1 MVWYAPNDAA
11 EPACPDDRG
20 PSHTANGARAGPA
33 STRHSNPGLVRPDR
47 AAAAAGARHRTTP
60 DCRQW
65 MTRKTIVVQIPC
77 YNEALTLPTVLAG
90 LPRRLPGGAR
100 VLTVVVDDGSTDG
113 TAAVARRAGADRVV
127 RHTSNRGLAAAFRT
141 GLATALRLG
150 ADVVVN
156 TDGDNQYPQADLPRL
171 VAPILA
177 GTADVV
183 VADRQPARV
192 AHFSALKK
200 MLQAAGS
207 AVVRAASGTG
217 VRDAPSGFRAYSRA
231 AALRLYVHSDY
242 SYTLETLIQAGA
254 QRLRVVSVPVRVNPQ
269 TRRSRL
275 MSSLPAYL
283 LHSSATIVRAYVTY
297 RPLVVFSLVG
307 ALFLAVGTL
316 GVLRFLYFVVT
327 EGGAGHV
334 QSVMLAGTLW
344 AVGVM
349 IVLSG
354 LQADLTAANRRLA
367 EEALYELR
375 RAAPQRAPR
384 ERGRRRSRAGRL
396 RPTRPLARLAVGE
409 R

>member
-1 MVWYAPNDAA
+1 
-11 EPACPDDRG
+11 
-20 PSHTANGARAGPA
+20 
-33 STRHSNPGLVRPDR
+33 
-47 AAAAAGARHRTTP
+47 
-60 DCRQW
+60 

-77 YNEALTLPTVLAG
+77 YNEALTLPAVLAS
-90 LPRRLPGGAR
+90 LPRRLSGGR

-113 TAAVARRAGADRVV
+113 TADVARRAGADRVV
-127 RHTSNRGLAAAFRT
+127 RHASNRGLAAAFRT
-141 GLATALRLG
+141 GLTTALRMG
-150 ADVVVN
+150 ADVIVN

-192 AHFSALKK
+192 AHFSPLKK
-200 MLQAAGS
+200 LLQAVGS

-231 AALRLYVHSDY
+231 AALRLSVHSDY

-283 LHSSATIVRAYVTY
+283 LHSAATIVRAYVTY

-307 ALFLAVGTL
+307 AFFLAVGTA
-316 GVLRFLYFVVT
+316 GVLRFLYFFFT
-327 EGGAGHV
+327 DGGAGHV
-334 QSVMLAGTLW
+334 QSVMLAATLW

-375 RAAPQRAPR
+375 REAPGRAR
-384 ERGRRRSRAGRL
+384 ARGRRAGGRRPRRA
-396 RPTRPLARLAVGE
+396 RPAGVLAPLAVGE

>member
-1 MVWYAPNDAA
+1 
-11 EPACPDDRG
+11 
-20 PSHTANGARAGPA
+20 
-33 STRHSNPGLVRPDR
+33 
-47 AAAAAGARHRTTP
+47 
-60 DCRQW
+60 

-77 YNEALTLPTVLAG
+77 YNEALTLSTVLAS
-90 LPRRLPGGAR
+90 LPRRLPGGVR
-100 VLTVVVDDGSTDG
+100 VLTVVVDVGSTAG

-127 RHTSNRGLAAAFRT
+127 RHASNRGLAAAFRT

-171 VAPILA
+171 IAPILA

-183 VADRQPARV
+183 VADRQPGRV
-192 AHFSALKK
+192 AHFSPLKK
-200 MLQAAGS
+200 LLQATGS

-231 AALRLYVHSDY
+231 AALRLSVHSDY

-254 QRLRVVSVPVRVNPQ
+254 QRLRVVSVPVSVNPQ

-297 RPLVVFSLVG
+297 RPLVVFTLIG
-307 ALFLAVGTL
+307 ALFLAIGTVGI
-316 GVLRFLYFVVT
+316 LRFLYFVAT
-327 EGGAGHV
+327 DGGAGHV
-334 QSVMLAGTLW
+334 QSVMLAATLW

-354 LQADLTAANRRLA
+354 LQADLTAANRRLT

-375 RAAPQRAPR
+375 RSATVERQRAPTGR
-384 ERGRRRSRAGRL
+384 RGRRRRSGRARRDGRL
-396 RPTRPLARLAVGE
+396 TPLVVGE